1 VIAAARAGDAAAF
14 TSLVAPLRREMHVHC
29 YRMVGSFADAE
40 DLVQET
46 FLRAWRK
53 RASFEGGSTFRAWLY
68 GIATNACLEMLRR
81 QPRRLLPN
89 LVAPGNTPSDELP
102 PVTDVGW
109 LQPYPD
115 RLLDEVAPS
124 DAEPDAVVV
133 AKETIEL
140 AFLATSQLLP
150 PRQRAVLILRD
161 VLGWSANDT
170 ASALETSVPAVN
182 SALQRARSTLH
193 EHHPDRLDMTPP
205 PDPTGTE
212 RALLLR
218 FLDAHERADVTAVV
232 ELLRDDVRFTMPP
245 ALWWL
250 DGRDTV
256 AAAYEQGFA
265 SGEPS
270 DWKRLPTSANRQP
283 AAACYRRLS
292 PGSLHCPFTIEL
304 LRIDDGA
311 IAEITSFGDPT
322 LFPAFGLPAT
332 L

>member
-1 VIAAARAGDAAAF
+1 
-14 TSLVAPLRREMHVHC
+14 
-29 YRMVGSFADAE
+29 MVGSFADAE

-53 RASFEGGSTFRAWLY
+53 RASFEGRSTFRAWLY

-81 QPRRLLPN
+81 QPWRLLPN

-124 DAEPDAVVV
+124 EAEPDAVVV

-170 ASALETSVPAVN
+170 ASALGTSVPAVN

-205 PDPTGTE
+205 PDPTGTASE
-212 RALLLR
+212 RCSCASSTPTIEPTSPR
-218 FLDAHERADVTAVV
+218 SWSSYATTSASPCHPPSGGSTGATRSPRPTSWASPAASPATGNGC
-232 ELLRDDVRFTMPP
+232 PP
-245 ALWWL
+245 A
-250 DGRDTV
+250 
-256 AAAYEQGFA
+256 
-265 SGEPS
+265 
-270 DWKRLPTSANRQP
+270 PTANP
-283 AAACYRRLS
+283 
-292 PGSLHCPFTIEL
+292 PP
-304 LRIDDGA
+304 
-311 IAEITSFGDPT
+311 
-322 LFPAFGLPAT
+322 PAT
-332 L
+332 AGGRPDRSIAPSRSRFCASKTAP